1 MFKMDELNVIIAG
14 VGGQG
19 ILFMS
24 RVLGHAAVKRGLN
37 FIQTEVHGLSQ
48 RYGSIHTEIR
58 IGKDVQSPLILE
70 GTLDLLIALEPLE
83 ALRKANYVNQRTTVV
98 MDVHEIPPVTAYI
111 EKARVPDVD
120 EIISDLK
127 AVGAKKI
134 ITVSATDIAVEIGD
148 PVLANSVMLGAVST
162 AGVLPFS
169 KDEIRSSLSEL
180 SPARYRELNLRAF
193 DAGLKE
199 AKDR

>member
-1 MFKMDELNVIIAG
+1 MDELNVIIAG

-48 RYGSIHTEIR
+48 RYGSIHTEVR
-58 IGKDVQSPLILE
+58 IGRDVQSPLILE
-70 GTLDLLIALEPLE
+70 GTLDLLIALEPIE
-83 ALRKANYVNQRTTVV
+83 ALRKATYVNQRTTVV

-111 EKARVPDVD
+111 ERARIPSVD

-127 AVGAKKI
+127 ALGAKKV
-134 ITVSATDIAVEIGD
+134 ITVRATDVAVELGD
-148 PVLANSVMLGAVST
+148 PVLANSVILGAASK
-162 AGVLPFS
+162 AEVLPFS
-169 KDEIRSSLSEL
+169 EDEIRSSLSEL
-180 SPARYRELNLRAF
+180 SPARYRELNLKAF
-193 DAGLKE
+193 DAGLRE
-199 AKDR
+199 AESR

>member
-1 MFKMDELNVIIAG
+1 MDELNVIIAG

-24 RVLGHAAVKRGLN
+24 RVLGHAAVKKGLN

-58 IGKDVQSPLILE
+58 IGRDVQSPLILE
-70 GTLDLLIALEPLE
+70 GTLDLLMALEPLE
-83 ALRKANYVNQRTTVV
+83 ALRKATYVNQRTIVV
-98 MDVHEIPPVTAYI
+98 MDIHEIPPVTAYI
-111 EKARVPDVD
+111 EKARIPDVD

-127 AVGAKKI
+127 ALGAKKVF
-134 ITVSATDIAVEIGD
+134 TVRATDIAVELGD
-148 PVLANSVMLGAVST
+148 PVLANSVILGAAST
-162 AGVLPFS
+162 TGVLPFS
-169 KDEIRSSLSEL
+169 KDEIRSSLSDL
-180 SPARYRELNLRAF
+180 SPARYREQNLRAF

-199 AKDR
+199 VEER

>member
-1 MFKMDELNVIIAG
+1 MDELNVIIAG

-24 RVLGHAAVKRGLN
+24 RVLGHVAVKKGLN

-98 MDVHEIPPVTAYI
+98 MDIHRIPPVTAYI
-111 EKARVPDVD
+111 EKARIPDVD

-127 AVGAKKI
+127 ALGAKKI
-134 ITVSATDIAVEIGD
+134 FTVRATDIAVELGD
-148 PVLANSVMLGAVST
+148 PVLANSVILGAAST
-162 AGVLPFS
+162 TGVLPFS
-169 KDEIRSSLSEL
+169 KEEIRNSLSEL
-180 SPARYRELNLRAF
+180 SPRRYVEQNLRAF
-193 DAGLKE
+193 DAGLRGVE
-199 AKDR
+199 ER

>member
-1 MFKMDELNVIIAG
+1 MDELNVIIAG

-48 RYGSIHTEIR
+48 RYGSIHTEVR
-58 IGKDVQSPLILE
+58 IGRDVQSPLILE
-70 GTLDLLIALEPLE
+70 GTLDLLIALEPIE
-83 ALRKANYVNQRTTVV
+83 ALRKATYVNQRTTVV

-111 EKARVPDVD
+111 ERARIPSVD

-127 AVGAKKI
+127 ALGAKKV
-134 ITVSATDIAVEIGD
+134 ITVRATDIAVELGD
-148 PVLANSVMLGAVST
+148 PVLANSVILGAASK
-162 AGVLPFS
+162 AEVLPFS
-169 KDEIRSSLSEL
+169 EDEIRSSLSEL
-180 SPARYRELNLRAF
+180 SPARYRELNLKAF
-193 DAGLKE
+193 DAGLRE
-199 AKDR
+199 AESR

>member
-1 MFKMDELNVIIAG
+1 MDELNVIIAG

-24 RVLGHAAVKRGLN
+24 RVLGHVAVKKGLN

-58 IGKDVQSPLILE
+58 IGRDVQSPLILE
-70 GTLDLLIALEPLE
+70 GTLDLLMALEPLE
-83 ALRKANYVNQRTTVV
+83 ALRKATYVNQRTIVV
-98 MDVHEIPPVTAYI
+98 MDIHEIPPVTAYI
-111 EKARVPDVD
+111 EKARIPDVD

-127 AVGAKKI
+127 ALGAKKVF
-134 ITVSATDIAVEIGD
+134 TVRATDIAVELGD
-148 PVLANSVMLGAVST
+148 PVLANSVILGAAST
-162 AGVLPFS
+162 TGVLPFS
-169 KDEIRSSLSEL
+169 KDEIRSSLSDL
-180 SPARYRELNLRAF
+180 SPARYREQNLRAF

-199 AKDR
+199 VEER